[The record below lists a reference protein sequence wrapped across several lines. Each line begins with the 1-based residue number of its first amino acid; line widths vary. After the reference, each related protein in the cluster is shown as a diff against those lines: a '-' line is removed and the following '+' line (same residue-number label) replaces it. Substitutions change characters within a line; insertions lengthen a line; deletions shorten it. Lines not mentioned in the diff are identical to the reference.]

1 MPRIGSSPFAF
12 PDFRGATRRLVY
24 LNLFAF
30 FALCWPC
37 LPFPPRRGRVRR
49 LSFVPAAFLHGALW
63 QPFTYSFIHP
73 GLIGTLFEL
82 LSLWFLAGFLESLH
96 NSSWVTGLY
105 AVSVLGTAA
114 AAAGLY
120 AVSGTLGYG
129 MAQIPLYGCMGGI
142 FGLLVAIGAL
152 YGDLRVPVVFHHRH
166 QGPLPGG
173 HLCADHH
180 RHALRRAE
188 NVRLCPV
195 GRSAGWPAL
204 TFAWPRAG
212 AFPSPSASNGIALR
226 NRYYR
231 WKRRRAARKF
241 EVYMRSQGRTVRFDG
256 YGRPIDDED
265 RDDKKPLELRARLD
279 GSFEKIFAPCH
290 LPAHVR

>member
-1 MPRIGSSPFAF
+1 MRRIGSSSFAF

-30 FALCWPC
+30 FAL
-37 LPFPPRRGRVRR
+37 LLALFAFPADAGSWVRR

-129 MAQIPLYGCMGGI
+129 IAQIPLYGCLGGI

-152 YGDLRVPVVFHHRH
+152 YGDIEFLLFFTIGIKARYLVAIYALITIAMLFGE
-166 QGPLPGG
+166 QSMYAFAQLGG
-173 HLCADHH
+173 
-180 RHALRRAE
+180 ALAGLLFIRLAPRRGVAF
-188 NVRLCPV
+188 
-195 GRSAGWPAL
+195 AL
-204 TFAWPRAG
+204 SEQWY
-212 AFPSPSASNGIALR
+212 ALR

-241 EVYMRSQGRTVRFDG
+241 EVYMRSQDRTVRVDG
-256 YGRPIDDED
+256 YGRPIDDD
-265 RDDKKPLELRARLD
+265 PDDKKRWN
-279 GSFEKIFAPCH
+279 
-290 LPAHVR
+290 